1 MSIAT
6 CSLPSPSTD
15 LDNILLRSRDVFPA
29 HSPEPI
35 VETIN
40 TQIQRTKREQGRKS
54 GADAIKCLSK
64 GMPDS

>member
-1 MSIAT
+1 MITVT

-15 LDNILLRSRDVFPA
+15 LDNNPMSSRDVLPT

-40 TQIQRTKREQGRKS
+40 TQTKRTKREQGRKN
-54 GADAIKCLSK
+54 GVDAIKCLSK
-64 GMPDS
+64 DMTDS